1 LTDSA
6 HNSTG
11 SLLALDFGLRRI
23 GVAAATPLTGT
34 ATPLTTISAHHGE
47 PEWQQLDALIT
58 EWQPECLL
66 LGLPLNSDMS
76 ESDMT
81 SRVRIF
87 AEQLHE
93 RYELQVNF
101 MDERY
106 TSAEA
111 EARLK
116 QQRRTG
122 LRSKRIKKTDI
133 DSLAAAIIAES
144 WMRDASNNTS

>member
-1 LTDSA
+1 MATSA

-47 PEWQQLDALIT
+47 PEWPQLDALIK

-81 SRVRIF
+81 ARVRKF
-87 AEQLHE
+87 AELLHE

-144 WMRDASNNTS
+144 WMRDASNNNS